1 MSHFR
6 RILWSASALLMVIVL
21 IVFLTRVAGPLF
33 GVADTMA
40 IGQTSNPFYGAYD
53 AIKTISYFLVVPV
66 FLIAMLVY
74 LIFGPAQDELQ
85 RERRRRQP

>member
-6 RILWSASALLMVIVL
+6 RILWSASAILAIIVF

-33 GVADTMA
+33 GVADTLA
-40 IGQTSNPFYGAYD
+40 IGQPSNPFYPAYN
-53 AIKTISYFLVVPV
+53 AIKNISYILVVPV
-66 FLIAMLVY
+66 FFIGVFVY

-85 RERRRRQP
+85 RERRRRQL